1 MISEC
6 IAAHKIVE
14 VPLME
19 AFINFDNTY
28 IISLLGAFLNSTI
41 LLDNERIYLKRY
53 SIIKDDHL
61 HDTKRRFSYILKR
74 ILINNCTLKLDSHIL
89 RKFLPN

>member
-1 MISEC
+1 MIPEC

-61 HDTKRRFSYILKR
+61 HDTKKEVFVYIKKN
-74 ILINNCTLKLDSHIL
+74 IN
-89 RKFLPN
+89 